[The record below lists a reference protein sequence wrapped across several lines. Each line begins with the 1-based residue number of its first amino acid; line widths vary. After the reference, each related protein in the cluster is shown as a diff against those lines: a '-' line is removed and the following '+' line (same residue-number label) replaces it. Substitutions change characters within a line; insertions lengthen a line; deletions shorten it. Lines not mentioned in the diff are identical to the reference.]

1 MGGFWSEQVL
11 GSLDVGTIRN
21 TTTVSIIFQLVLM
34 HVDALNLSSNM
45 HEFMPAAWGHCMLL
59 YQQHIQVRYGK
70 LASLHCMKHVTSPF
84 CIFLNTILR
93 WPSQKAPDHQSR
105 CRGEH
110 GVQRGT
116 SETKLEGAVWTAPR
130 PEKSPVSWG
139 GTVSWGLLNIADG
152 FVFGM
157 KWLPQM
163 INTRGWWNSI
173 SWPYKRFW
181 LD

>member
-34 HVDALNLSSNM
+34 HVDALNLSSNL
-45 HEFMPAAWGHCMLL
+45 HEFMPAGVIVCSSINNI
-59 YQQHIQVRYGK
+59 YRIIQVRYGK
-70 LASLHCMKHVTSPF
+70 LVSLHCMKHVTSPF
-84 CIFLNTILR
+84 CILTPFCGDPHKRRLILY
-93 WPSQKAPDHQSR
+93 R

-130 PEKSPVSWG
+130 PEKSPVWG
-139 GTVSWGLLNIADG
+139 GTVSWGLLNIAHG